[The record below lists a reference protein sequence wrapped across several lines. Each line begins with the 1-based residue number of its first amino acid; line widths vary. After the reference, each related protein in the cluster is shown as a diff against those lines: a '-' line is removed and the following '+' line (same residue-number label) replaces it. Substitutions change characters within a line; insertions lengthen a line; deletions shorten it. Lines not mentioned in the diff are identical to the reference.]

1 QLDVLREQLYLYRAS
16 HPDSIYRILSGSE
29 CKLLLWDLESERHPD
44 LVIYR
49 TPPDEAEVDWAA
61 WIPEIVVEIVSRG
74 SRRRDYVEKREEYL
88 LFGVREYWIF
98 DAERQEVTVL
108 RRSGGRWVERK
119 FGPSD
124 TYRTRLLPG
133 FKLACGP
140 VLRAGSPVKRK

>member
-1 QLDVLREQLYLYRAS
+1 EGYVYELGRGVVIVSDVPKPPHLAQVHALRQQLYLYEAS
-16 HPDSIYRILSGSE
+16 HPGAIHSIATGSE

-44 LVIYR
+44 LVIYKD
-49 TPPDEAEVDWAA
+49 PPDDEEDVDWAA

-74 SRRRDYVEKREEYL
+74 SRRREYVEKREEYL

-124 TYRTRLLPG
+124 
-133 FKLACGP
+133 
-140 VLRAGSPVKRK
+140 